1 MGEGE
6 KLRPARGFFV
16 RTDILTFSSNGTSL
30 VQPFGPANTRC
41 CMQIVRSEQLSRFPE
56 LVHGFSTREWGS
68 MSYRRD
74 TDGKAT
80 DNNRAFLSALD
91 IASEDVPILDPCL
104 NHGNTVALLK
114 SRRKGYRL
122 VQLKDSEVQSYSI
135 VEPLLAPDRVVCEPY
150 DGIDACWTDEAGI
163 CLAMRPADCATI
175 MLYDPVTRSV
185 GMVHAGTIGV
195 LSDIVAHAID
205 SAEHWRGLKPRDLH
219 CFVGPSVSAAAYD
232 IRKTGLWRK
241 GLNRRMDE
249 TQARDYDPKALIR
262 LQLMRCGVPDKRI
275 EICPDCT
282 ATRSDLYY
290 SHHAA
295 KSAEERETMGR
306 MLAVI
311 GLRG

>member
-1 MGEGE
+1 
-6 KLRPARGFFV
+6 
-16 RTDILTFSSNGTSL
+16 
-30 VQPFGPANTRC
+30 
-41 CMQIVRSEQLSRFPE
+41 MQIVRSEQLSRFPE
-56 LVHGFSTREWGS
+56 LAHGFSTREWGN

-91 IASEDVPILDPCL
+91 IAHEDVPILDPCL

-114 SRRKGYRL
+114 SRHKGYRL

-135 VEPLLAPDRVVCEPY
+135 IEPLLAPDRVVCEPY
-150 DGIDACWTDEAGI
+150 DGIDACWTNEAGI

-175 MLYDPVTRSV
+175 MLYDQVTRSV

-195 LSDIVAHAID
+195 LSNIVAHAVECGERWHGI
-205 SAEHWRGLKPRDLH
+205 KPRNLH
-219 CFVGPSVSAAAYD
+219 CYVGPSICGAIYD
-232 IRKTGLWRK
+232 LRKTGLWHR
-241 GLNRRMDE
+241 GLKRRINE
-249 TQARDYDPKALIR
+249 IQARDYDPKALIR